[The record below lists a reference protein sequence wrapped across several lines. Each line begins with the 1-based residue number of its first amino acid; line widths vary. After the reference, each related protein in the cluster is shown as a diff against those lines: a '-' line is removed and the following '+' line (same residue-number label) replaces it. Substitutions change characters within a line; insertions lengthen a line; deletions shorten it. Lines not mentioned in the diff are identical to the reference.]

1 MGMSESSAGSHRRER
16 AAIAAQACQTCRNR
30 KSKCDEQRP
39 KCGLCTRLNVECS
52 YREPM
57 PTKKDKTMVHI
68 LDTLTRLENKFDTL
82 ALSTPSSSSPDL
94 RSFAKTISDPSPSGS
109 SGASVEHMQDFP
121 RELQQSYQHLTAP
134 HKIILWPSIY
144 IFLINSGVQGT
155 SDLQYVL
162 QEGTPWFIRQ
172 EMAKHPDPLPFDVNL
187 PYFALNNTQREQ
199 GYSSNVAFPT
209 LTIQNIREQ
218 CDAYFNTFNVLFP
231 LLNRDSFMNNT
242 VAPLMRDGY
251 SDGDVNA
258 VLALLVFALGQ
269 VAIDGVFERPIA
281 LVDGQPSGFRGGSAE
296 RPPGLAIFNEARRRI
311 GFIQTHTSL
320 ENVQVLLLEA
330 TYYESTVRHLDFWRS
345 TVAASMACQVLI
357 KVKDVDW
364 STTEGDLIKRAFWS
378 CILSEDFYHL
388 DLDLPRTGIV
398 SYEEEVPLPY
408 FHDGHEAPTGPG
420 TEERSHFQYHFLA
433 MIALR
438 RLIARINTAI
448 HGAASETE
456 TTESY
461 GGPPVHVIRELARQ
475 LDSWR
480 SLLPRPL
487 QWSDT
492 DKFDFPA
499 TAPNVRRP
507 AEPLFSPDQGHV
519 PIGHKFNL
527 DVVTAQLR
535 TRFYYARFM
544 MYRPFVYKALHFPEL
559 MSTDDENCCA
569 LAIKS
574 ACLWTMAMAPPKNKK
589 RLVPHLFA
597 WTQNFMGILLILRMT
612 TENECLR
619 VICEGQVNAEEIQRT
634 AHLMLDWIKDVKQM
648 DGIAEWSWRILEP
661 LYSSSQVF

>member
-1 MGMSESSAGSHRRER
+1 MNLCLQSKYTSA
-16 AAIAAQACQTCRNR
+16 TCATMLYQVV
-30 KSKCDEQRP
+30 SDA
-39 KCGLCTRLNVECS
+39 RL
-52 YREPM
+52 R
-57 PTKKDKTMVHI
+57 KDKTMVHI

-448 HGAASETE
+448 HGGKAPPRAPSPHHVPTDHPYSGLRNRNNRILRRPPRPRHPR
-456 TTESY
+456 TRPPTRLLALPPPPP
-461 GGPPVHVIRELARQ
+461 PPVVRHRQIRLPGDRPQ
-475 LDSWR
+475 R
-480 SLLPRPL
+480 PPPRRTPLLPGPRPRAHRP
-487 QWSDT
+487 QIQ
-492 DKFDFPA
+492 P
-499 TAPNVRRP
+499 RRRDRP
-507 AEPLFSPDQGHV
+507 TPHPL
-519 PIGHKFNL
+519 L
-527 DVVTAQLR
+527 LR
-535 TRFYYARFM
+535 
-544 MYRPFVYKALHFPEL
+544 ALHDVPPL
-559 MSTDDENCCA
+559 R
-569 LAIKS
+569 LQS
-574 ACLWTMAMAPPKNKK
+574 APLP
-589 RLVPHLFA
+589 
-597 WTQNFMGILLILRMT
+597 
-612 TENECLR
+612 
-619 VICEGQVNAEEIQRT
+619 RT
-634 AHLMLDWIKDVKQM
+634 H
-648 DGIAEWSWRILEP
+648 EHRR
-661 LYSSSQVF
+661 